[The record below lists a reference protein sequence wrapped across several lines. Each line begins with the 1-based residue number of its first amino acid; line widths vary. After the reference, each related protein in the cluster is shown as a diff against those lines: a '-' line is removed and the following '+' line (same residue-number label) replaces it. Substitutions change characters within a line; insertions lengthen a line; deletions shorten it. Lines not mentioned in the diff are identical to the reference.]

1 MLKCGW
7 VITMNILHVKY
18 AVEVAKAGS
27 LNKAS
32 ENLFV
37 ALPNISRSI
46 KELEADL
53 GIVIFERSAKGVTLT
68 PDGEEFIG
76 YAKGLLKQIS
86 NIENLYKGSTPR
98 KQRFSLSVP
107 RSSYISEAF
116 SELTKSIS
124 KDAAEIFYMETNSK
138 MTIDN
143 LLNHD
148 YRLGIIRYAKVYDE
162 YFKSMLREK
171 DLSYECV
178 MEFSYSLIMSAQNP
192 LSQKEEIRLAD
203 LVDYIEIARADP
215 YVPSLPFSKV
225 VKEELTDDIERRIFV
240 FERAS
245 QFEILSGN
253 PETFMWVSPTPRK
266 VLDQYGLVQ
275 RRCKDNQK
283 IYRDLL
289 VHKKDYKL
297 TDLDKIFIEALSESK
312 RKYL

>member
-1 MLKCGW
+1 
-7 VITMNILHVKY
+7 MNILHMKY

-46 KELEADL
+46 KELESDL

-68 PDGEEFIG
+68 PRGEEFIG
-76 YAKGLLKQIS
+76 YAKGLLKQIAY
-86 NIENLYKGSTPR
+86 IEDLYKGGAPH

-116 SELTKSIS
+116 SKLTRSIS
-124 KDAAEIFYMETNSK
+124 GDAAEVFYMETNSK

-148 YRLGIIRYAKVYDE
+148 YKLGIIRYAKNYDQ
-162 YFKSMLREK
+162 YFKSMLMEK

-178 MEFSYSLIMSAQNP
+178 MEFSYSLIMSRENP
-192 LSQKEEIRLAD
+192 LSQKQEIRMED
-203 LVDYIEIARADP
+203 LTDYIEIARADP

-225 VKEELTDDIERRIFV
+225 VKEELNDDIERRIFV

-245 QFEILSGN
+245 QFEILSSN
-253 PETFMWVSPTPRK
+253 PKTFMWVSPTPPK
-266 VLDQYGLVQ
+266 VLEQYGLVQ
-275 RRCKDNQK
+275 RRCRDNTK

-289 VHKKDYKL
+289 IHKREYKL
-297 TDLDKIFIEALSESK
+297 TELDRVFINTLEESK
-312 RKYL
+312 RKYLQ